1 VPIQSTNATIV
12 RLYDLVDVA
21 DAFSIPN
28 PPGGWLRMDIG
39 SQQSVTGKYLLT
51 LVLTMAAGSA
61 LGLAVVGLV
70 W

>member
-1 VPIQSTNATIV
+1 
-12 RLYDLVDVA
+12 VA